1 MDNTTDINME
11 IKETLKKGD
20 ELNIS
25 ENVIAS
31 IVGLVTREIEG
42 VELIPNG
49 FFKGLI
55 GKNNDAQGVKTLRS
69 GSRLIIDIPL
79 IITYGTKIPEVCQQI
94 KSEVKKSVET
104 MTGYNV
110 LQINIY
116 IEGLEC

>member
-1 MDNTTDINME
+1 MEKTAENNMDIR
-11 IKETLKKGD
+11 ETLKKGD

-31 IVGLVTREIEG
+31 IVGLVTKEVEG
-42 VELIPNG
+42 VMLVPNG
-49 FFKGLI
+49 FFKGLM
-55 GKNNDAQGVKTLRS
+55 GKNNEGQKVKTLRS

-79 IITYGTKIPEVCQQI
+79 IIDYGTKIPEVCDVI
-94 KSEVKKSVET
+94 KKEVKKSVET

>member
-1 MDNTTDINME
+1 MENNTDMNME

-31 IVGLVTREIEG
+31 IVGLVTKEVEG
-42 VELIPNG
+42 VTLVPNG
-49 FFKGLI
+49 FIKGLM
-55 GKNNDAQGVKTLRS
+55 GKNDNAQTVKTLRS
-69 GSRLIIDIPL
+69 GLRLIIDIPL
-79 IITYGTKIPEVCQQI
+79 VIRYGTKIPEVCARI
-94 KSEVKKSVET
+94 KKDVKNSVET

-116 IEGLEC
+116 IDGLEC